1 MKKAFIAFIIALISS
16 ITFYL
21 GMIYGGKNN
30 TELIEANSF
39 KRECL
44 ENYDKMSD
52 IIDGY
57 INRHINDDTCN
68 ELIDSL
74 TELGYY
80 EYYNKVDSLYGSQL

>member
-1 MKKAFIAFIIALISS
+1 MKKAFIAFIITLISS

-44 ENYDKMSD
+44 GNYIK
-52 IIDGY
+52 GY